1 MFFVPAHHACTKR
14 PAWWT
19 AKFIFMK
26 ILNISCPLT
35 KHPGTCW
42 SPPLPL
48 RTESDGTTSTEPWPR
63 MNLIKLK
70 NEFTLQGAAVPAN
83 KPSTNF
89 SSVPPE
95 SHSWK
100 RSQDIKADL
109 VVWRW
114 CEHYSDYSSSPSRPR
129 FSPSYFSL
137 SQLTQL
143 WAGFSRLKWGGQK
156 INYKTDMNKRRH
168 SERLSQSSYA
178 RKTKQNTLWK
188 ASLDPNL
195 SRFSCHTLHGHLD
208 NLSWFWF
215 SGKLDKLPQI

>member
-1 MFFVPAHHACTKR
+1 
-14 PAWWT
+14 
-19 AKFIFMK
+19 MK

-48 RTESDGTTSTEPWPR
+48 RAESDGTTSTEPWPR
-63 MNLIKLK
+63 MNLINLK

-89 SSVPPE
+89 SSVPPG

-100 RSQDIKADL
+100 RSQDINADL
-109 VVWRW
+109 VVRRW

-129 FSPSYFSL
+129 FSPSCFSL
-137 SQLTQL
+137 AQLTQL
-143 WAGFSRLKWGGQK
+143 WAGYSRLKWGGQK

-178 RKTKQNTLWK
+178 RKTKQNKTRIERLRWIQICHV
-188 ASLDPNL
+188 SLAT
-195 SRFSCHTLHGHLD
+195 RFTATWTILADFDFRES
-208 NLSWFWF
+208 
-215 SGKLDKLPQI
+215 